1 MEKYVTTI
9 AEKCKLK
16 SLIDDARELIRGS
29 TRRVKEKKHS
39 STFVCLNL
47 AEVSTVKCMELI
59 VGNHG
64 EDWDFVVG

>member
-29 TRRVKEKKHS
+29 TRRAKEQKNILPPS
-39 STFVCLNL
+39 SV
-47 AEVSTVKCMELI
+47 
-59 VGNHG
+59 
-64 EDWDFVVG
+64 